1 MTFTHATYRYND
13 MGETSLLVV
22 TQHVLVIL
30 FFTSAVPIIVNVELE
45 AVQFLRHIYTV
56 ANMQTLRKLSMQE
69 VQMRQRQ

>member
-1 MTFTHATYRYND
+1 

>member
-1 MTFTHATYRYND
+1 MTFTHATYWYND
-13 MGETSLLVV
+13 MGETTLLVV

-45 AVQFLRHIYTV
+45 AVQCLRHIYTV
-56 ANMQTLRKLSMQE
+56 ANKQTLQKLLMQE